1 MIYPCPKNGKRF
13 RDELQK
19 RTGVEKLQFPYMIDP
34 NTGVEMFESGD
45 IVKYMWKMY
54 GESAKPNFV
63 FRWMTWSP
71 IQMPTLMASSAVQVF
86 GASVFGRG
94 MYAMSSRSPRKP
106 LTLWGN
112 EHSPYV
118 RLVREALCTLEIP
131 YNLINA
137 PMGATWKRD
146 AYRQKFGNLL
156 SDFRKSVNFIQ
167 IPLLED
173 PNTETTL
180 LESYDIIEYLYSNY
194 KATRC

>member
-1 MIYPCPKNGKRF
+1 
-13 RDELQK
+13 
-19 RTGVEKLQFPYMIDP
+19 
-34 NTGVEMFESGD
+34 
-45 IVKYMWKMY
+45 
-54 GESAKPNFV
+54 
-63 FRWMTWSP
+63 MTWSP

-94 MYAMSSRSPRKP
+94 IYAMSSRSPRKP

-156 SDFRKSVNFIQ
+156 SDVNH
-167 IPLLED
+167 LEIF
-173 PNTETTL
+173 
-180 LESYDIIEYLYSNY
+180 SIIGN
-194 KATRC
+194 